1 MRPQQPRIL
10 PLPAAAW
17 DDEQREI
24 MAPMLRANGLGG
36 QAANVFAT
44 LVHYPKLLKRWLPF
58 ANHCLFK
65 TTLPPRE
72 RELAILRTA
81 WLANCEY
88 EWGQHVVIG
97 KRAGI
102 DDAEIAALKQ
112 PQAAATFAPRE
123 AATLMAVDEL
133 AADVCISD
141 ATWQL
146 LTAHYSREQVMDLV
160 FVVGQYRMLA
170 GALNTFGVRLDT
182 GLQGF

>member
-1 MRPQQPRIL
+1 MRPPQPRIL

-17 DDEQREI
+17 NDEQREL
-24 MAPMLRANGLGG
+24 MAPMQRADGLGG

-65 TTLPPRE
+65 STLSPRE

-97 KRAGI
+97 RRAGI
-102 DDAEIAALKQ
+102 TDAEIAALKQ
-112 PQAAATFAPRE
+112 TTAAETFTPRE
-123 AATLMAVDEL
+123 AAALLAVDEL
-133 AADVCISD
+133 ATDVCISE

-146 LTAHYSREQVMDLV
+146 LTAHYSRDQVMDLV

-170 GALNTFGVRLDT
+170 GALNTFGVRLDA
-182 GLQGF
+182 GLHGF